1 MSNDIGMGVR
11 SGTSGLRRG
20 RSSMRVPGPRATAV
34 IKASVIATSLIALLL
49 LPACSR
55 EHASQGRP
63 SAPAVPVMVADAVR
77 QDVPVTLRVIG
88 AVDAYNIVRV
98 RARVG
103 GQLVGVGF
111 KEGQNVRAGDV
122 LFQIDPRPFET
133 ALQSAL
139 ANSARDSAQALSADA
154 QEQRYAGLV
163 QKDYVTKQQYD
174 EVKANAA
181 ALHAT
186 LQADAA
192 ACSNARLNLGFCT
205 IRAPISGRTGSLL
218 VQQGNLIGAN
228 DANPLVVIQQLVPI
242 YVSFSIPE
250 QRLAEVRKYSAAGA
264 LRAEAVVN
272 GDTTAVHTG
281 ELTFIDNAVDETTG
295 TILLKAT
302 FANADE
308 SLWPGQ
314 FVNVSLILTHR
325 PDAIVVPSP
334 AIQTGQQGNFVYIV
348 KPDLTVALQPVT
360 IGTTTDGDTV
370 VETGVQAGDRVVTD
384 GQLRLT
390 PGAKVDIKPGL
401 NSAASTTDRPAANS
415 TAGADDKSGT
425 RPGATATR

>member
-1 MSNDIGMGVR
+1 MNNDAGVSTR
-11 SGTSGLRRG
+11 AGARG
-20 RSSMRVPGPRATAV
+20 CPRGHSRMRIPGPRAAAA
-34 IKASVIATSLIALLL
+34 IPALLIALMLT
-49 LPACSR
+49 PACSR
-55 EHASQGRP
+55 ERASQGRP

-77 QDVPVTLRVIG
+77 RDVPVTMRVIG
-88 AVDAYNIVRV
+88 TVDAYSTVRV

-111 KEGQNVRAGDV
+111 KEGQNVRAGDW
-122 LFQIDPRPFET
+122 LFKIDPRPFET

-139 ANSARDSAQALSADA
+139 ADSARDSARGLSADA

-163 QKDYVTKQQYD
+163 QKDYVTKEQYD
-174 EVKANAA
+174 EVRANAQ

-192 ACSNARLNLGFCT
+192 ACSNARLNLSFCT

-242 YVSFSIPE
+242 YVSFAIPE
-250 QRLAEVRKYSAAGA
+250 QRLPEVRKYSAAGA
-264 LRAEAVVN
+264 LRVDAIVN
-272 GDTTAVHTG
+272 GDTTAVHAG

-314 FVNVSLILTHR
+314 FVNVSLTLTR
-325 PDAIVVPSP
+325 LADAIVVPSP
-334 AIQTGQQGNFVYIV
+334 AVQTGQQGSYVYIV

-360 IGTTTDGDTV
+360 VAMTTDGETV
-370 VETGVQAGDRVVTD
+370 VTTGVQAGDRVVTD

-390 PGAKVDIKPGL
+390 PGAKVDIKAGL
-401 NSAASTTDRPAANS
+401 HSAAGTGDQSGTQPAAG
-415 TAGADDKSGT
+415 TGDQSGT
-425 RPGATATR
+425 RPGAAGTR

>member
-1 MSNDIGMGVR
+1 MSNDIGMSVR
-11 SGTSGLRRG
+11 RGTCGLRRG
-20 RSSMRVPGPRATAV
+20 RSCMRVPGPRATAA
-34 IKASVIATSLIALLL
+34 IRASVIATSLIALLL

-55 EHASQGRP
+55 DHASQGRP
-63 SAPAVPVMVADAVR
+63 SAPAVPVMVAGAVR

-88 AVDAYNIVRV
+88 SVDAYNIVRV

-111 KEGQNVRAGDV
+111 KEGQSVRAGDL

-139 ANSARDSAQALSADA
+139 ANAARDSAQALSADA

-192 ACSNARLNLGFCT
+192 ACSNARLNLSFCT

-242 YVSFSIPE
+242 YVSFAIPE
-250 QRLAEVRKYSAAGA
+250 QRLPEVRKYSAAGT
-264 LRAEAVVN
+264 LRVEAAIN
-272 GDTTAVHTG
+272 GDTTAVHAG

-314 FVNVSLILTHR
+314 FVNVGVELTR
-325 PDAIVVPSP
+325 LPDAVVVPSA
-334 AIQTGQQGNFVYIV
+334 AIQTGQQGSFVYIV
-348 KPDLTVALQPVT
+348 QPDLTVALQPVT
-360 IGTTTDGDTV
+360 VAMTTDGETV

-390 PGAKVDIKPGL
+390 PGAKVDIKTDL
-401 NSAASTTDRPAANS
+401 RSAAGTSDKPAA
-415 TAGADDKSGT
+415 TGT
-425 RPGATATR
+425 R

>member
-1 MSNDIGMGVR
+1 MNDDAGVTAR
-11 SGTSGLRRG
+11 GGACRRI
-20 RSSMRVPGPRATAV
+20 SCLSVTTA
-34 IKASVIATSLIALLL
+34 IKASLIVTSVFALAL

-55 EHASQGRP
+55 EGAPKGRP
-63 SAPAVPVMVADAVR
+63 SPAVPVMVADAVR
-77 QDVPVTLRVIG
+77 QDVPVTLRAIG
-88 AVDAYNIVRV
+88 SVEAYNTVRV

-111 KEGQNVRAGDV
+111 KEGQNVRAGDL
-122 LFQIDPRPFET
+122 LFQIDPRPFES

-174 EVKANAA
+174 EVRANAA
-181 ALHAT
+181 ALRAT

-192 ACSNARLNLGFCT
+192 ACSNARLNLSFCT

-242 YVSFSIPE
+242 YVSFAIPE
-250 QRLAEVRKYSAAGA
+250 QRLPEVRKYSAAGT
-264 LRAEAVVN
+264 LRVEAAIN

-314 FVNVSLILTHR
+314 FVNVRVELTR
-325 PDAIVVPSP
+325 LPDAIVVPSA
-334 AIQTGQQGNFVYIV
+334 AIQTGQQGSFVYIV
-348 KPDLTVALQPVT
+348 QPDQTVALQPVT
-360 IGTTTDGDTV
+360 VAMTTDGETV

-390 PGAKVDIKPGL
+390 PGAKVDIKTDL
-401 NSAASTTDRPAANS
+401 RSAAGTGDKTGAQPAA
-415 TAGADDKSGT
+415 TGT
-425 RPGATATR
+425 R